1 MGQREMGMRMGCN
14 RDGNGDRTGMG
25 MAFDGNRERWGYSP
39 TAQHQS
45 SDKSPPDRHRV
56 THHLSLLQI
65 PKLRSPKSLHP
76 NNYQQRDGAGL
87 CPQA

>member
-39 TAQHQS
+39 TAQHHGHHKQRVMARPEFTLCANPVTNRPQT
-45 SDKSPPDRHRV
+45 DIGSPTTSHCC
-56 THHLSLLQI
+56 
-65 PKLRSPKSLHP
+65 RSPS
-76 NNYQQRDGAGL
+76 
-87 CPQA
+87 